1 MRAMKLAPWILL
13 AVLAA
18 SQQQTAPPRDAAGQ
32 PQAPA
37 TATVRGRITAAATE
51 RPLHR
56 VRVTLNGGV
65 PNAPSAVTDTRGEFE
80 ITDVPAGS
88 YRLTA
93 TRAGYLT
100 IQYGQRRPREAG
112 RTIEVEAGAVFEG
125 LAMALPRGAVL
136 AGRVTDELGEAAPA
150 VTVEALEYRYIRG
163 HRVLVPARITRTND
177 AGDYRLSGL
186 EPGTFRLRARSRE
199 VWESDDGKT
208 AHSYAVT
215 YFPGVTVVERPQ
227 TIDLNVGQEVGGL
240 DFQLVPAHA
249 ARITGVVED
258 ATGQPLADQQ
268 VHLSELTRT
277 IGGRILSSGQ
287 GASPVKTDARGA
299 FEFSRLPSGEY
310 IVSSG
315 GPDERASATIIIDEG
330 DVEHVVLSPTA
341 QARVSGTVTTHED
354 QPPPFLASRIRLL
367 AVSADPRKVLPGWG
381 EGSGDTVRAD
391 WSFNLV
397 NLDGPYLFRLM
408 NLPDGWMVKAVRT
421 GGRDITDTPLSIVR
435 GATVSAVEIVLS
447 RTGASVSGDVVT
459 AAGAPVPDSTVI
471 AFAEQPALWTP
482 GSRFIRATRP
492 DNEGRFSLAG
502 LPPGGYRLIARDV
515 VMDGQ
520 WEDPEFLRSL
530 LKESVRVELAAS
542 AVETIRLTMEQGR

>member
-1 MRAMKLAPWILL
+1 MKLAPWMLMALL
-13 AVLAA
+13 AAP
-18 SQQQTAPPRDAAGQ
+18 QQQTAPPRDAAG
-32 PQAPA
+32 PLQAPA
-37 TATVRGRITAAATE
+37 TAIVRGRITAAVND

-56 VRVTLNGGV
+56 VRVTLNGGI

-80 ITDVPAGS
+80 ISDVPAGA

-112 RTIEVEAGAVFEG
+112 RTIEVEAGAVIEG
-125 LAMALPRGAVL
+125 LVMALPRGAVL
-136 AGRVTDELGEAAPA
+136 AGRITDELGEPAPA

-163 HRVLVPARITRTND
+163 RRVLVPARITRTND

-186 EPGTFRLRARSRE
+186 EPGTFQLRARSRE
-199 VWESDDGKT
+199 IWESDDGET
-208 AHSYAVT
+208 THVYAMT
-215 YFPGVTVVERPQ
+215 YFPGVPVVERPQ
-227 TIDLNVGQEVGGL
+227 TVDVKVGQEVGGL
-240 DFQLVPAHA
+240 DFPLLPAHA
-249 ARITGVVED
+249 ARITGIVED

-287 GASPVKTDARGA
+287 GASPVTTDARGA
-299 FEFSRLPSGEY
+299 FEFSRMPSGEY

-315 GPDERASATIIIDEG
+315 GPDDRASATIILEEG
-330 DVEHVVLSPTA
+330 AVEHVVLSPKA
-341 QARVSGTVTTHED
+341 QARVSGIVTTD
-354 QPPPFLASRIRLL
+354 DGQPPPFLASRIRLL

-397 NLDGPYLFRLM
+397 NLEGPYLFRLM
-408 NLPDGWMVKAVRT
+408 NLPDGWMVSTVRA
-421 GGRDITDTPLSIVR
+421 GGRDITDTPLSISHGSV
-435 GATVSAVEIVLS
+435 VSGLEIVMS
-447 RTGASVSGDVVT
+447 RKGGRISGAVVT
-459 AAGAPVPDSTVI
+459 AASAPAPDATVV
-471 AFAEQPALWTP
+471 AFAEQPAHWIP
-482 GSRFIRATRP
+482 GSRFVRATRP

-502 LPPGGYRLIARDV
+502 LPAGAYRLIARDL

-520 WEDPEFLRSL
+520 WDDPEFLRSL
-530 LKESVRVELAAS
+530 LQESVRVDLAAS
-542 AVETIRLTMEQGR
+542 GMETVRLTMGEGR

>member
-1 MRAMKLAPWILL
+1 MKLAPWILL

-18 SQQQTAPPRDAAGQ
+18 PQQQTAPPRDAAGP

-37 TATVRGRITAAATE
+37 TAIVRGRITAAAND

-56 VRVTLNGGV
+56 VRVTLDGGI

-80 ITDVPAGS
+80 ISDVPAGS

-112 RTIEVEAGAVFEG
+112 RTIEVETGAVIEG
-125 LAMALPRGAVL
+125 LVMALPRGAVL
-136 AGRVTDELGEAAPA
+136 AGRITDELGEPAPG

-163 HRVLVPARITRTND
+163 HRVLVPARMTRTND

-186 EPGTFRLRARSRE
+186 EPGTFQLRARSRE
-199 VWESDDGKT
+199 IWESDDGET
-208 AHSYAVT
+208 THVYAVT
-215 YFPGVTVVERPQ
+215 YFPGVTAVERPQ
-227 TIDLNVGQEVGGL
+227 TIDLKVGQEVGGL
-240 DFQLVPAHA
+240 DFPLVPGQA
-249 ARITGVVED
+249 ARITGLVED
-258 ATGQPLADQQ
+258 ATGLPLADLQ
-268 VHLSELTRT
+268 VNLSELTRT

-315 GPDERASATIIIDEG
+315 GPDERASVTIILEEG
-330 DVEHVVLSPTA
+330 DVEHVVLSPKA
-341 QARVSGTVTTHED
+341 QARVSGIVTTDEE
-354 QPPPFLASRIRLL
+354 QLPPFLASRIRLL
-367 AVSADPRKVLPGWG
+367 AVSADPRRVLPGWG
-381 EGSGDTVRAD
+381 EASGDTVRAD

-397 NLDGPYLFRLM
+397 NLDGSYLFRLM
-408 NLPDGWMVKAVRT
+408 NLPDGWMVKAVRA
-421 GGRDITDTPLSIVR
+421 GGRDITDTPLAISR
-435 GATVSAVEIVLS
+435 GSVVNGLEIVIS
-447 RTGASVSGDVVT
+447 RKGGRVSGAVVT
-459 AAGAPVPDSTVI
+459 AAGAPAPDSTVI
-471 AFAEQPALWTP
+471 AFAEEPAQWIP

-492 DNEGRFSLAG
+492 DNEGRFSFAG
-502 LPPGGYRLIARDV
+502 LAPGAYRVTARDLV
-515 VMDGQ
+515 LDGQ

-530 LKESVRVELAAS
+530 LRESVRVELAES
-542 AVETIRLTMEQGR
+542 AAETITLTMEEGR

>member
-1 MRAMKLAPWILL
+1 MKLAPWILL

-18 SQQQTAPPRDAAGQ
+18 PQQQTAPPRDAAGP

-37 TATVRGRITAAATE
+37 TAIVRGRITAAAND

-56 VRVTLNGGV
+56 VRVTLDGGI

-80 ITDVPAGS
+80 ISDVPAGS

-112 RTIEVEAGAVFEG
+112 RTIEVETGAVIEG
-125 LAMALPRGAVL
+125 LVMALPRGAVL
-136 AGRVTDELGEAAPA
+136 AGRITDELGEPAPG

-163 HRVLVPARITRTND
+163 HRVLVPARMTRTND

-186 EPGTFRLRARSRE
+186 EPGTFQLRARSRE
-199 VWESDDGKT
+199 IWESDDGET
-208 AHSYAVT
+208 THVYAVT
-215 YFPGVTVVERPQ
+215 YFPGVTAVERPQ
-227 TIDLNVGQEVGGL
+227 TIDLKVGQEVGGL
-240 DFQLVPAHA
+240 DFPLVPGQA
-249 ARITGVVED
+249 ARITGLVED
-258 ATGQPLADQQ
+258 ATGLPLADLQ
-268 VHLSELTRT
+268 VNLSELTRT

-315 GPDERASATIIIDEG
+315 GPDERASVTIILEEG
-330 DVEHVVLSPTA
+330 DVEHVVLSPKA
-341 QARVSGTVTTHED
+341 QARVSGIVTTDEE

-367 AVSADPRKVLPGWG
+367 AVSADPRRVLPGWG
-381 EGSGDTVRAD
+381 EASGDTVRAD

-397 NLDGPYLFRLM
+397 NLDGSYLFRLM
-408 NLPDGWMVKAVRT
+408 NLPDGWMVKAVRA
-421 GGRDITDTPLSIVR
+421 GGRDITDTPLAISR
-435 GATVSAVEIVLS
+435 GSVVNGLEIVIS
-447 RTGASVSGDVVT
+447 RKGGRVSGAVVT
-459 AAGAPVPDSTVI
+459 AAGAPAPDSTVI
-471 AFAEQPALWTP
+471 AFAEEPAQWIP

-492 DNEGRFSLAG
+492 DNEGRFSFAG
-502 LPPGGYRLIARDV
+502 LAPGAYRVTARDLV
-515 VMDGQ
+515 LDGQ

-530 LKESVRVELAAS
+530 LRESVRVELAES
-542 AVETIRLTMEQGR
+542 AAETITLTMEEGR

>member
-1 MRAMKLAPWILL
+1 MKLAPWMLMALL
-13 AVLAA
+13 AAP
-18 SQQQTAPPRDAAGQ
+18 QQQTAPPRDAAG
-32 PQAPA
+32 PLQAPA
-37 TATVRGRITAAATE
+37 TAIVRGRITAAVND

-56 VRVTLNGGV
+56 VRVTLDGGI

-80 ITDVPAGS
+80 ISDVPAGA

-112 RTIEVEAGAVFEG
+112 RTIEVEAGAVIEG
-125 LAMALPRGAVL
+125 LVMALPRGAVL
-136 AGRVTDELGEAAPA
+136 AGRITDELGEPAPA

-163 HRVLVPARITRTND
+163 RRVLVPARITRTND

-186 EPGTFRLRARSRE
+186 EPGTFQLRARSRE
-199 VWESDDGKT
+199 IWESDDGET
-208 AHSYAVT
+208 THVYAMT
-215 YFPGVTVVERPQ
+215 YFPGVPVVERPQ
-227 TIDLNVGQEVGGL
+227 TVDVKVGQEVGGL
-240 DFQLVPAHA
+240 DFPLLPAHA
-249 ARITGVVED
+249 ARITGIVED

-287 GASPVKTDARGA
+287 GASPVTTDARGA
-299 FEFSRLPSGEY
+299 FEFSRMPSGEY

-315 GPDERASATIIIDEG
+315 GPDDRASATIILEEG
-330 DVEHVVLSPTA
+330 AVEHVVLSPKA
-341 QARVSGTVTTHED
+341 QARVSGIVTTD
-354 QPPPFLASRIRLL
+354 DGQPPPFLASRIRLL

-397 NLDGPYLFRLM
+397 NLEGPYLFRLM
-408 NLPDGWMVKAVRT
+408 NLPDGWMVSTVRA
-421 GGRDITDTPLSIVR
+421 GGRDITDTPLSISHGSV
-435 GATVSAVEIVLS
+435 VSGLEIVMS
-447 RTGASVSGDVVT
+447 RKGGRISGAVVT
-459 AAGAPVPDSTVI
+459 AASAPAPDATVV
-471 AFAEQPALWTP
+471 AFAEQPAHWIP
-482 GSRFIRATRP
+482 GSRFVRATRP

-502 LPPGGYRLIARDV
+502 LPAGAYRLIARDL

-520 WEDPEFLRSL
+520 WDDPEFLRSL
-530 LKESVRVELAAS
+530 LQESVRVDLAAS
-542 AVETIRLTMEQGR
+542 GMETVRLTMGEGR